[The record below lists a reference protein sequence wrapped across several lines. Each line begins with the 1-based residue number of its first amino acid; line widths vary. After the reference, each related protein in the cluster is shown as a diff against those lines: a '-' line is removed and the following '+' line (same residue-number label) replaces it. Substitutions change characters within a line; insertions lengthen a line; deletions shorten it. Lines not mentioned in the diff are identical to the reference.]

1 MCLWQCIY
9 NFQRNLDSQKQTVEG
24 QPNNGTN
31 KNVIFKKYVSFTN
44 NISRINKT
52 QVDDAHDIDVVMSM
66 HNLIE
71 YSDNYSETYGILR
84 QYGRDETALN
94 PADSK
99 IDYFTEES
107 AFTDSFKIKEKI
119 TGKTGKKM
127 LK

>member
-1 MCLWQCIY
+1 MRLWQCIY

-71 YSDNYSETYGILR
+71 YSDNYSKTSGFLW
-84 QYGRDETALN
+84 QNCRDQLIVDN
-94 PADSK
+94 NGSMADF
-99 IDYFTEES
+99 IVANYY
-107 AFTDSFKIKEKI
+107 
-119 TGKTGKKM
+119 
-127 LK
+127 